1 VVARL
6 RVEVDAVMEKW
17 VHDLIKGHESTLKK
31 LDIVKVDAH
40 VVGRHK
46 NYGGGRHLQK

>member
-1 VVARL
+1 M

-17 VHDLIKGHESTLKK
+17 VHDLIKGHESTPKK

-40 VVGRHK
+40 VVGRHE
-46 NYGGGRHLQK
+46 NYDGGRHLRK